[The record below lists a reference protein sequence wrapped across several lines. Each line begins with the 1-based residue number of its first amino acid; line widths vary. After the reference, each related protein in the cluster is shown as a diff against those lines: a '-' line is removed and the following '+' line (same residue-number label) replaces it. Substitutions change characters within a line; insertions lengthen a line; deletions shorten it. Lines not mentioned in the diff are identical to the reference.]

1 MSLPGLDLSRV
12 RVVTFDAGG
21 TLLAPTPSVG
31 KIYAEVLMKHGVA
44 IEPKILNERFREVFK
59 TAVAV
64 RPRVVVNEETEISF
78 WREVVRQCVTPECPE
93 NLLNRVFAQLWEEFA
108 SERRWLALPGV
119 QETLTVL
126 AARRRVRLA
135 VLSNWDS
142 RLPRILDGLDLRRNF
157 SSVFISSEIG
167 AEKPDARA
175 FRAVE
180 KALGLPA
187 EACLHVGDNYA
198 HDYAAARAAGWQAIL
213 LASTPLASD
222 PAAVCV
228 KCLDELIKLPL

>member
-1 MSLPGLDLSRV
+1 MSLLDLDLSRV
-12 RVVTFDAGG
+12 RAVTFDAGD

-31 KIYAEVLMKHGVA
+31 KIYAEVLAGNGVSL
-44 IEPKILNERFREVFK
+44 EPKILNERFREVFK
-59 TAVAV
+59 TAVKA
-64 RPRVVVNEETEISF
+64 RPRGVVNEETEMNF
-78 WREVVRQCVTPECPE
+78 WREVVRKCVTPECPG
-93 NLLNRVFAQLWEEFA
+93 NLVGKVFAQLWEEFA
-108 SERRWLALPGV
+108 LEKRWLALPGV

-142 RLPRILDGLDLRRNF
+142 RLHRILDGLDLRRNF
-157 SSVFISSEIG
+157 SAVFISSEIG

-175 FRAVE
+175 FRATE
-180 KALGLPA
+180 KGLGLPA

-213 LASTPLASD
+213 LSSTPPASD